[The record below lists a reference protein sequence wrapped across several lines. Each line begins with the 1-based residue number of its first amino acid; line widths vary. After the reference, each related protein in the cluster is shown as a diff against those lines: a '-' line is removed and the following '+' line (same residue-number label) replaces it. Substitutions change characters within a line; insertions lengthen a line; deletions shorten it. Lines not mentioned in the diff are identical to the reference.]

1 MNLVRLSVRRPVAAS
16 MAVAV
21 LVLFGAVALQGMP
34 VDLLPDVE
42 LPIAAVVTIYP
53 GADPATVEAAVT
65 APLEDVIATVP
76 GLVRLRSTSAE
87 NVSIITAEFSWKADL
102 QESLKQLENNVAVA
116 ASFLPA
122 GIERPV
128 VLRTDPS
135 QYPVLMVA
143 VSGPGDAVQ
152 GTRAV
157 ESYVKP
163 RLQQLPGVA
172 AVQAG

>member
-128 VLRTDPS
+128 LW
-135 QYPVLMVA
+135 
-143 VSGPGDAVQ
+143 
-152 GTRAV
+152 
-157 ESYVKP
+157 
-163 RLQQLPGVA
+163 
-172 AVQAG
+172 